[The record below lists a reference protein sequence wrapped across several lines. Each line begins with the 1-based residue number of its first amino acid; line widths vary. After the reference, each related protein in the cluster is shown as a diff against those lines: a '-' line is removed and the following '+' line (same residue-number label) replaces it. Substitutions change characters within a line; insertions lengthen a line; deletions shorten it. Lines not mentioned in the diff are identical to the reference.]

1 MRQQKTENEKD
12 KEALLK
18 FMQDAECL
26 DVLSK
31 WTNDFN
37 IFDVLKISRT
47 EIRHSNLLSWLID
60 PNESHGLGDSFLYGI
75 IVLLSKELDQR
86 TALHLL
92 STDLYSYTVFREW
105 NHIDILLLSHQNRVV
120 LAIENKVGAHE
131 HNSGNSE
138 ESQLVTYK
146 NKISSQYYDYKKI
159 YIYLTPDGEEPSDND
174 WITLNYS
181 DVVNVL
187 EKVYSSKANQLGS
200 DVSLLIKNYI
210 DNIKKNIT
218 MDQELINLC
227 NSIYNKH
234 RRALD
239 LIFENRDDVV
249 SQISNNCK
257 SIIEQIP
264 GVTFDNSSKSKRY
277 LKFRTTGLTNAFQ
290 DIDPKYYYYQFEIDE
305 KHITIMLEYHKEK
318 FEELDENIYET
329 MMEFRT
335 KFKFRAEPTKAD
347 WVWYRVWTQ
356 KTDNVYDENWVK
368 ERIKKIMDIDGSS
381 SLNNKKE
388 TE

>member
-1 MRQQKTENEKD
+1 MEQQKTGSESD

-26 DVLSK
+26 DALSK

-60 PNESHGLGDSFLYGI
+60 PNENHGLGDSFLYGI
-75 IVLLSKELDQR
+75 IVLLSKELDQK

-92 STDLYSYTVFREW
+92 SSDLYSYNVFREW
-105 NHIDILLLSHQNRVV
+105 NHIDILLISNQNRVV

-138 ESQLVTYK
+138 ESQLITYK
-146 NKISSQYYDYKKI
+146 NKITSQYYDYKKI

-181 DVVNVL
+181 DVVTVL

-264 GVTFDNSSKSKRY
+264 GVTFDNSSKSKKY
-277 LKFRTTGLTNAFQ
+277 LKFRTTGLNDAFQ
-290 DIDPKYYYYQFEIDE
+290 EIDPKYYYYQFEIDE
-305 KHITIMLEYHKEK
+305 KHITVMLEYHKEK
-318 FEELDENIYET
+318 AEQLDDEIYET
-329 MMEFRT
+329 MMEFRK
-335 KFKFRAEPTKAD
+335 KFKFCAEPTQPD
-347 WVWYRVWTQ
+347 WVWYRVWKH
-356 KTDNVYDENWVK
+356 KTDNVYDDNWIK
-368 ERIKKIMDIDGSS
+368 ERIKKIMDIDRSS
-381 SLNNKKE
+381 SLNNNKE